1 MFLNCFLFCLEF
13 LHIKSKIV
21 LLEYLSA
28 TRYSTFDILLPEF
41 HFLLTAVAAY
51 LKKILLFKSNH
62 CLNQTFNLF
71 LLLCSPAFL
80 FDFAKN
86 KKKIE
91 YESKRMKTFIVL
103 LFNGSILFMLIF
115 DLHFI
120 PFPRLFICLTTKI
133 CTACTVYTQCCG
145 IIKGPK
151 HWPSHSKLFY
161 IVVVFGVFGVF
172 LCEFSN
178 VIDVEVYDKI
188 SMVIIIDTISWSG
201 VFCYQINGI
210 HLNIE
215 RKTVCVNFSFKFT
228 TTKKKIKNKNT
239 INKETFNAMRYIQI
253 VRKWKMKS
261 QKMWGMLEEKWK
273 YIFK

>member
-1 MFLNCFLFCLEF
+1 MLFIFFYFLEFLCFWILSFFCLEF

-41 HFLLTAVAAY
+41 HFLLIAVAAY

-71 LLLCSPAFL
+71 
-80 FDFAKN
+80 FAAVFTRISFWFCKEW
-86 KKKIE
+86 KEKIE

-133 CTACTVYTQCCG
+133 CTACTMYTQCCG

-151 HWPSHSKLFY
+151 YWPSHSKLFY

-172 LCEFSN
+172 
-178 VIDVEVYDKI
+178 
-188 SMVIIIDTISWSG
+188 G
-201 VFCYQINGI
+201 VFFMRIQQCHWCGS
-210 HLNIE
+210 
-215 RKTVCVNFSFKFT
+215 C
-228 TTKKKIKNKNT
+228 T
-239 INKETFNAMRYIQI
+239 IRFQ
-253 VRKWKMKS
+253 WS
-261 QKMWGMLEEKWK
+261 
-273 YIFK
+273 